1 MGSAMFARMLRATE
15 TGALPGLRRAA
26 WKGAYTVISSAW
38 RRPRWRFM
46 NYGYLPPD
54 GPFAL
59 DAAEEPERA
68 FIGLYHQAVAGLTLD
83 GARIL
88 EVGCGHGGGAAWLA
102 RRAGVAGIVAV
113 DRSGAT
119 VARARALNPGVPGLA
134 FRTGDAE
141 ALPFPDA
148 CFDVV
153 ANIESSHC
161 YGRMERFV
169 AEVARVLRPGGCF
182 TWADMRGRA
191 MLPATARAFDHP
203 GLVPE
208 AEAVLNEGVLAALDA
223 MEAAKAEEIARFA
236 PLRRI
241 LGEFAGMRGS
251 KLRGALETGEVL
263 YLARRF
269 RRR

>member
-1 MGSAMFARMLRATE
+1 MASAIFARMLRATE

-26 WKGAYTVISSAW
+26 WKGTYTAISSLW

-46 NYGYLPPD
+46 NYGYLPP
-54 GPFAL
+54 GAPFAL
-59 DAAEEPERA
+59 DATDEAERA
-68 FIGLYHQAVAGLTLD
+68 FIGLYHQAVAGLPLD
-83 GARIL
+83 GAAVL
-88 EVGCGHGGGAAWLA
+88 EVGSGHGGGAAWLA
-102 RRAGVAGIVAV
+102 RRPGVASVTGV
-113 DRSGAT
+113 DLSGAT
-119 VARARALNPGVPGLA
+119 VSRARALNPGVPGLD
-134 FRTGDAE
+134 FRAGDAE

-148 CFDVV
+148 SFDVV
-153 ANIESSHC
+153 VNIESSHC

-169 AEVARVLRPGGCF
+169 AEAARVLRPGGWL

-203 GLVPE
+203 DLVPE
-208 AEAVLNEGVLAALDA
+208 AEAVLNAGVLAALDA
-223 MEAAKAEEIARFA
+223 MEAEKAREIARFA
-236 PLRRI
+236 PLRGI

-251 KLRGALETGEVL
+251 MLRGALESGEVL